1 MAKHGETAQRI
12 LGVAQRM
19 IQSQGY
25 NGFSFRDIAAEIG
38 IKSASVHYHYATKGD
53 LGAAVAARYA
63 ARFVAWL
70 ERIVTEGRD
79 ARHRLILY
87 VGLFRAAV
95 VEDGRMCLCG
105 MLGAESEALPPEVL
119 NEAHQFFTRNI
130 AWLRNVFESGASDN
144 TLVFTGAAEDH
155 ARLVLAALEGA
166 MVFARVSRDPKM
178 FDRIAETV
186 LARYTR

>member
-1 MAKHGETAQRI
+1 MAKQGETAQRI
-12 LGVAQRM
+12 LAVAQRM

-38 IKSASVHYHYATKGD
+38 IKSASVHYHFATKGD

-119 NEAHQFFTRNI
+119 EEAQQFFTRNI
-130 AWLRNVFESGASDN
+130 AWLRNVFESGASDA
-144 TLVFTGAAEDH
+144 TLEFTGPADDH

-166 MVFARVSRDPKM
+166 MVFARVSRDPRV
-178 FDRIAETV
+178 FDKIAETA

>member
-1 MAKHGETAQRI
+1 MAKHGETANRI
-12 LGVAQRM
+12 LAIAQRM
-19 IQSQGY
+19 IQAQGY

-38 IKSASVHYHYATKGD
+38 IKSASVHYHFATKGD

-63 ARFVAWL
+63 ERFVAWL

-119 NEAHQFFTRNI
+119 EEARQFFTRNV
-130 AWLRNVFESGASDN
+130 AWLRNVFESGASDA
-144 TLVFTGAAEDH
+144 TLTFSGSAEAH

-166 MVFARVSRDPKM
+166 MVFARVNNDPKA
-178 FDRIAETV
+178 FEQIAETA
-186 LARYTR
+186 LSRYTR

>member
-1 MAKHGETAQRI
+1 MAKQGETAQRI
-12 LGVAQRM
+12 LAIAQRM
-19 IQSQGY
+19 IQSEGY

-38 IKSASVHYHYATKGD
+38 IKSASVHYHFATKGD

-70 ERIVTEGRD
+70 ERIVTEGHD
-79 ARHRLILY
+79 TRHRLILY

-105 MLGAESEALPPEVL
+105 MLGAESESLPPEVL
-119 NEAHQFFTRNI
+119 DEARQFFTRNL
-130 AWLRNVFESGASDN
+130 AWLGNVFESGAADG
-144 TLVFTGAAEDH
+144 TLIFTGSAEDH
-155 ARLVLAALEGA
+155 ARLMLAALEGA
-166 MVFARVSRDPKM
+166 MVFARVNGDPAT
-178 FDRIAETV
+178 FDQIAETA

>member
-1 MAKHGETAQRI
+1 MAKQGETAQRI
-12 LGVAQRM
+12 LIIAQRM

-38 IKSASVHYHYATKGD
+38 IKSASVHYHYPTKGD

-63 ARFVAWL
+63 NRFVTWL

-79 ARHRLILY
+79 ARHRLTLY
-87 VGLFRAAV
+87 VGLFRTAL

-119 NEAHQFFTRNI
+119 QETRQFFARNL
-130 AWLRNVFESGASDN
+130 AWLRNVFESGASDA
-144 TLVFTGAAEDH
+144 TLSYTGAADAH

-166 MVFARVSRDPKM
+166 MIFARVSGEKAV
-178 FDRIAETV
+178 FDQVAETA
-186 LARYTR
+186 LARYAR